1 MQTEEMRSIKID
13 VNLNTMMKNFG
24 EVFSGER
31 IWIRELLQNAR
42 RAGATRINIYTDR
55 SDPNY
60 FRIDDNGSGVS
71 DFQALLTL
79 GGSGWEP
86 AVIEQEN
93 PFGLGFYA
101 ALYAAVTV
109 EIRSRG
115 QRVVLHSGRIFSGEP
130 ITLQPCEIQSGT
142 SIILHLKKSII
153 DGDRDGSPQGMKQF
167 FEKLK
172 ESLETIVRGFPVPV
186 YLNTE
191 LLLRPFALD
200 VWRGLRFDLPDG
212 VALVELNPE
221 FGSMT
226 KGVTFLQGL
235 VISGPDDGLGTW
247 PNFSRSGVRV
257 YMHLQGDQ
265 WRVRAPD
272 RDRLYQSNDTSE
284 RIRALQD
291 EVVKAAANHIKAS
304 GEAQKYF
311 ECLLKWGCYEVIR
324 DLPIPASRWGQL
336 IAPMHLRHYDWE
348 DQEDLFGSP
357 VEIPV
362 PNTSLRFLKA
372 RSNLYPAG
380 DTLDHLYAMYAFRLP
395 ILDTWSD
402 LDHWLSKSP
411 FGEEIAAFY
420 KREVSASANQSD
432 IVAEGAWW
440 GKRVML
446 CKRFSLAL
454 EGYGT
459 KKITEDAFL
468 NDTFWIIDRPLD
480 WSYPID
486 QAFYFQTEG
495 GDFNKSSF
503 DAAMENFRANLA
515 IIKGDPAALIQSA
528 LREYT
533 EALEG
538 GRFVVEAKQGAIR
551 VEALR

>member
-13 VNLNTMMKNFG
+13 VNLNAMMKNFG

-42 RAGATRINIYTDR
+42 RAGASRINIHTDR

-60 FRIDDNGSGVS
+60 FRIDDNGSGIS
-71 DFQALLTL
+71 DFQSLLTL

-86 AVIEQEN
+86 EVFEREN
-93 PFGLGFYA
+93 PFGMGFYA

-115 QRVVLHSGRIFSGEP
+115 QRAVLHSGRILSGEP
-130 ITLQPCEIQSGT
+130 ITLLPCEIQSGT
-142 SIILHLKKSII
+142 SIILHLKKSIVDAKREEQI
-153 DGDRDGSPQGMKQF
+153 RELKRYL
-167 FEKLK
+167 EKA
-172 ESLETIVRGFPVPV
+172 VCGFPVPV

-191 LLLRPFALD
+191 SLCRPYALD
-200 VWRGLRFDLPDG
+200 VWKGLRFDLPDG

-221 FGSMT
+221 FDSTT

-235 VISGPDDGLGTW
+235 VISNAEEGLRTW
-247 PNFSRSGVRV
+247 PNFSRSGLRV
-257 YMHLQGDQ
+257 YMHLQGDR
-265 WRVRAPD
+265 WRVRVPD

-284 RIRALQD
+284 RVKTLQ
-291 EVVKAAANHIKAS
+291 EKVVKTAANHINAS

-311 ECLLKWGCYEVIR
+311 ECLLEWGCYEVIR

-336 IAPMHLRHYDWE
+336 IAPMHLRHYEYE
-348 DQEDLFGSP
+348 DQEDSFDPP
-357 VEIPV
+357 VEIPAAGKE
-362 PNTSLRFLKA
+362 LRFLKD
-372 RSNLYPAG
+372 RSNLYPSEE
-380 DTLDHLYAMYAFRLP
+380 TLDHLFAMYVFGFP

-402 LDHWLSKSP
+402 PDHWFSRSP
-411 FGEEIAAFY
+411 FGEEIEAFY
-420 KREVSASANQSD
+420 KREVSASANRSD

-440 GKRVML
+440 GRKIVV
-446 CKRFSLAL
+446 CKQFSLTL

-459 KKITEDAFL
+459 KEISEDAFL

-480 WSYPID
+480 WGYPID
-486 QAFYFQTEG
+486 QAFYFRTEG
-495 GDFNKSSF
+495 DDFDESGF

-515 IIKGDPAALIQSA
+515 VIRKDPGALIQSA

-538 GRFVVEAKQGAIR
+538 GRFVVEVKKGEVWVR
-551 VEALR
+551 ELPRE

>member
-1 MQTEEMRSIKID
+1 MQTEENRLIKID
-13 VNLNTMMKNFG
+13 VNLNAMMKNFG

-79 GGSGWEP
+79 GSSGWEP
-86 AVIEQEN
+86 EVIEREN
-93 PFGLGFYA
+93 PFGMGFYA

-115 QRVVLHSGRIFSGEP
+115 QRAVLHSGRILAGEP

-142 SIILHLKKSII
+142 SIILHLKKSIVNVE
-153 DGDRDGSPQGMKQF
+153 REKQIQELKRYL
-167 FEKLK
+167 EK
-172 ESLETIVRGFPVPV
+172 TVCGFPVPV

-191 LLLRPFALD
+191 SLCRLYALD
-200 VWRGLRFDLPDG
+200 VWKGLRFDLPDG

-221 FGSMT
+221 FDSTT

-235 VISGPDDGLGTW
+235 VISSAEDGLRTW
-247 PNFSRSGVRV
+247 PSFSRSGLRV
-257 YMHLQGDQ
+257 YMHLSGDR
-265 WRVRAPD
+265 WRVRVPD

-284 RIRALQD
+284 RVKTLQ
-291 EVVKAAANHIKAS
+291 EKVVKAAADHIKAS

-311 ECLLKWGCYEVIR
+311 ECLLEWGCYEVIR
-324 DLPIPASRWGQL
+324 DLPIPASRWSQL
-336 IAPMHLRHYDWE
+336 IAPMHLSHYE
-348 DQEDLFGSP
+348 GENQENSFGAP
-357 VEIPV
+357 VEIPAAGKE
-362 PNTSLRFLKA
+362 RYFLKD
-372 RSNLYPAG
+372 RSNLYPSEE
-380 DTLDHLYAMYAFRLP
+380 TLDHLYAMYAFELP
-395 ILDTWSD
+395 ILDTWND
-402 LDHWLSKSP
+402 PDHWFSKSP
-411 FGEEIAAFY
+411 FGEEIEVFY

-432 IVAEGAWW
+432 IVAEGTWW
-440 GKRVML
+440 GKRVVV
-446 CKRFSLAL
+446 CKRFSLTL
-454 EGYGT
+454 EGYGR
-459 KKITEDAFL
+459 KEITEDAFL

-480 WSYPID
+480 WGYPID
-486 QAFYFQTEG
+486 QAFYYQTEG
-495 GDFNKSSF
+495 DDFDASGF

-515 IIKGDPAALIQSA
+515 IIKGDPAALIASA

-538 GRFVVEAKQGAIR
+538 GRFVVEVKEGEVQIK
-551 VEALR
+551 ELPTNQ

>member
-1 MQTEEMRSIKID
+1 MQTEENRSIKID
-13 VNLNTMMKNFG
+13 VNLNAMMKNFG

-31 IWIRELLQNAR
+31 IWIRELLQNTR
-42 RAGATRINIYTDR
+42 RAGATRINIHTDR

-79 GGSGWEP
+79 GSSGWEP
-86 AVIEQEN
+86 EVIEQEN
-93 PFGLGFYA
+93 PFGMGFYA

-115 QRVVLHSGRIFSGEP
+115 QRAVLHSGRILSGEP
-130 ITLQPCEIQSGT
+130 ITLQTCEIQSGT

-167 FEKLK
+167 FERLK
-172 ESLETIVRGFPVPV
+172 ESLEAIVRGFPVPV

-191 LLLRPFALD
+191 QLRRPFALD

-221 FGSMT
+221 FDSTT

-235 VISGPDDGLGTW
+235 VISNAEDGLRTW
-247 PNFSRSGVRV
+247 PNFSRSGLRV
-257 YMHLQGDQ
+257 YMHLSGDR
-265 WRVRAPD
+265 WRVRVPD
-272 RDRLYQSNDTSE
+272 RDRLYQSTNTSE
-284 RIRALQD
+284 RVKTLQ
-291 EVVKAAANHIKAS
+291 EKVVKAAANHIKAS

-311 ECLLKWGCYEVIR
+311 ECLLEWGCYEVIQ

-336 IAPMHLRHYDWE
+336 IAPMHLRHYEYE
-348 DQEDLFGSP
+348 DQEDSFGSP
-357 VEIPV
+357 VEIPAAGKE
-362 PNTSLRFLKA
+362 RYFLKD
-372 RSNLYPAG
+372 RSNLYPSEE
-380 DTLDHLYAMYAFRLP
+380 TLDHLFAMYVFGFP

-402 LDHWLSKSP
+402 PDHWFSKSP
-411 FGEEIAAFY
+411 FGEEIEAFY

-440 GKRVML
+440 GKRVVV
-446 CKRFSLAL
+446 CKQFSLTL

-459 KKITEDAFL
+459 KEITEDAFL

-480 WSYPID
+480 WGYPID
-486 QAFYFQTEG
+486 QAFYFQTD
-495 GDFNKSSF
+495 GDDFDESGF

-528 LREYT
+528 LRDYA